1 MISLREMKKFGLAA
15 ALALACFATPA
26 AGEGA
31 LAVAIPEGGLR
42 DNFAFG
48 RAIGGDNSSER
59 AMRICI
65 EQATKR
71 GMPASQCKIVES
83 FRNACISIAFDSVDR
98 WAGWAVADNADKA
111 ASEALGKC
119 AEGGKNCKTHST
131 ECDR

>member
-1 MISLREMKKFGLAA
+1 MISVREIKKLGLAA
-15 ALALACFATPA
+15 VLAVTYFATPA
-26 AGEGA
+26 SGEGA

-48 RAIGGDNSSER
+48 RAIGGNNSSER

-65 EQATKR
+65 EQAMKR

-83 FRNACISIAFDSVDR
+83 FRDACISIALDPSDR
-98 WAGWAVADNADKA
+98 WAGWAVADNTDKA
-111 ASEALGKC
+111 AAEALMKC
-119 AEGGKNCKTHST
+119 AEGGRNCKTHST

>member
-1 MISLREMKKFGLAA
+1 MRKLWQAATLAA
-15 ALALACFATPA
+15 ACFATPA
-26 AGEGA
+26 SGEGA

-71 GMPASQCKIVES
+71 DMPASQCKIVES
-83 FRNACISIAFDSVDR
+83 FRDACISIAFDSVDR
-98 WAGWAVADNADKA
+98 WAGWAVAENTDKA
-111 ASEALGKC
+111 AAEALMKC
-119 AEGGKNCKTHST
+119 AEGGRNCKTHST